1 MSGFELVKR
10 VRALRPGIEVVV
22 MTGYAP
28 GAFNNEEILDTNLA
42 FIEKPFSAESLFRAI
57 RARLDQRNE

>member
-1 MSGFELVKR
+1 
-10 VRALRPGIEVVV
+10 